1 VYLSKIRSALN
12 GAWILLLLV
21 NCSASLW
28 GQVVVNGTVAAESK
42 RPLESARVTLESEN
56 RGAILETY
64 SNRNGEFNFN
74 LSSAGQYF
82 FSVSLSGF
90 YEIDKKGVSLIVG
103 ANIVTIELI
112 TQDPTSFSIDVSPE
126 KNLVVEQVALSQTL
140 EETEILAIPATRS
153 NFFENMIAVMP
164 GALKDN
170 SGKLHFY
177 GSSSDQTN
185 WLLDGFNVAD
195 PSSGELETG
204 LSVEAVQAFDLY
216 SGRYSV
222 EFGKGSGGTMIIN
235 SKMGNNIFER
245 HATNFI
251 PGVENSKGLRLT
263 SWRPKFTFSGPIKK
277 DKIWF
282 FNGLDF
288 NYRQNIID
296 ELPEGQDRTLS
307 WALSNLVRVQANL
320 APGNVLTC
328 GFLYNYLNSP
338 KTGLSPLD
346 PVETTLDL
354 RSRRYFFDV
363 KDQIFL
369 PSKSIIELG
378 YGAYRAVN
386 REVPQGHE
394 LYQITPFGH
403 QGNYFRDTR
412 RLGNRDQ
419 WIVNFFLPPLEGL
432 GNHQF
437 KMGLDFTYSRY
448 SQDIQRTGFEYFR
461 VDNTLASRVL
471 FAGNGEFSDSNLES
485 AAYFQDRWAIRPWL
499 LAEAGVRWDRDRFLA
514 DAAITPRFSFA
525 LKPPGLKNTKF
536 SAGFGLIP
544 ATTNLRLFTRDQ
556 DQYSVSTAFGLDG
569 LTPAGESAA
578 TLFTIDK
585 SQIRIP
591 KTRNLSGG
599 LEQTLPWNL
608 YFRANYLRKRGHS
621 GYTFAFHP
629 NLATALQS
637 APGNDLSIGRI
648 YRLQNSKLEEYDS
661 LEVSLENQFL
671 KKYHWFFS
679 YTRSRAYSNAA
690 LDVTIDEPIVF
701 NDLSGR
707 LPWDSPNRLLNWGIF
722 PITKNNTIVYFLE
735 WRDGFRFTVHDDE
748 GRQVGTANDWE
759 FPRYFSLNLHFER
772 TASLLRN
779 RWALRIGFDNITD
792 RPNFTLVNNNIDSP
806 DFLHYYGRQP
816 RKLVLRIR
824 WLGKS
829 PS

>member
-1 VYLSKIRSALN
+1 VSKIRTVLN
-12 GAWILLLLV
+12 RVWILLVLV
-21 NCSASLW
+21 SCCESLW
-28 GQVVVNGTVAAESK
+28 SQVVVNGTVADESK
-42 RPLESARVTLESEN
+42 RPLESARVTLEAEN
-56 RGAILETY
+56 RGAVLRAY
-64 SNRNGEFNFN
+64 SNKNGEFNFN
-74 LSSAGQYF
+74 LSSAGVYL

-90 YEIDKKGVSLIVG
+90 YEINKKAVSLIVG
-103 ANIVTIELI
+103 ANIITIDLI
-112 TQDPTSFSIDVSPE
+112 AADPTSFSIDVSPE
-126 KNLVVEQVALSQTL
+126 KNLVVEQIALSQTL
-140 EETEILAIPATRS
+140 KEEEILSIPATRS

-164 GALKDN
+164 GALRDQ

-195 PSSGELETG
+195 PSSGELETS

-222 EFGKGSGGTMIIN
+222 EFGKGSGGTMILN
-235 SKMGNNIFER
+235 SKMGNNTFER

-251 PGVENSKGLRLT
+251 PGIENSKGLRLS
-263 SWRPKFTFSGPIKK
+263 SWRPKFSFAGPIKK
-277 DKIWF
+277 DKVWF

-288 NYRQNIID
+288 NYRQNIIS
-296 ELPEGQDRTLS
+296 ELPKGQDRTLT
-307 WALSNLVRVQANL
+307 WALSNLFRVQANL
-320 APGNVLTC
+320 APGNVLTA

-346 PVETTLDL
+346 PVETTLDF
-354 RSRRYFFDV
+354 RSRRHFFDV

-369 PSKSIIELG
+369 PSKSIIEFG

-386 REVPQGHE
+386 REVPLGHE

-403 QGNYFRDTR
+403 RGNFFRDTR
-412 RLGNRDQ
+412 RLGKRDQ
-419 WIVNFFLPPLEGL
+419 GLANLFLPPFDGF

-437 KMGLDFTYSRY
+437 KIGLDFTYSRY
-448 SQDIQRTGFEYFR
+448 FQDIERTGFEYFR

-471 FAGNGEFSDSNLES
+471 FAGNGNFSDSNLES
-485 AAYFQDRWAIRPWL
+485 AAYFQDRWAVRPWL

-514 DAAITPRFSFA
+514 DDAITPRFSFA

-544 ATTNLRLFTRDQ
+544 ATTNLRLFTRDR
-556 DQYSVSTAFGLDG
+556 DQYSISTSFGPDG
-569 LTPAGESAA
+569 LTPAGEPST

-585 SQIRIP
+585 RQIRIP

-599 LEQTLPWNL
+599 MEQALPWNF

-621 GYTFAFHP
+621 GYTFASQP
-629 NLATALQS
+629 NSAIVPQS
-637 APGNDLSIGRI
+637 APETGFPVGRL
-648 YRLQNSKLEEYDS
+648 YQLQNSKQEKYDS
-661 LEVSLENQFL
+661 LEVSFENQFL
-671 KKYHWFFS
+671 KKYHWFLS
-679 YTRSRAYSNAA
+679 YARSRAYSNAA
-690 LDVTIDEPIVF
+690 LDINIDEPIIF
-701 NDLSGR
+701 SDLSGR
-707 LPWDSPNRLLNWGIF
+707 LPWDSPNRLLTWGIF

-748 GRQVGTANDWE
+748 GRQVGKVNDWE

-772 TASLLRN
+772 KASLLGN
-779 RWALRIGFDNITD
+779 RWALRLGFDNITN
-792 RPNFTLVNNNIDSP
+792 RPNYALVNNNIDSP
-806 DFLHYYGRQP
+806 DFLHYYGSQP

-829 PS
+829 AS

>member
-1 VYLSKIRSALN
+1 VNRIRSALN
-12 GAWILLLLV
+12 GAWILLLL
-21 NCSASLW
+21 NFSGSLW
-28 GQVVVNGTVAAESK
+28 GQVVVNGTVADESK

-56 RGAILETY
+56 RGATVETY

-74 LSSAGQYF
+74 LSSAGQYY
-82 FSVSLSGF
+82 FSIALPGY
-90 YEIDKKGVSLIVG
+90 YEINRKSVNLIVG
-103 ANIVTIELI
+103 ANIVTIDLI
-112 TQDPTSFSIDVSPE
+112 TQDPASFSIDVSPE
-126 KNLVVEQVALSQTL
+126 QNLVVEQVALSQTL
-140 EETEILAIPATRS
+140 GEAEIMAIPATRW

-170 SGKLHFY
+170 SGKLHFH

-195 PSSGELETG
+195 PSSGELETS
-204 LSVEAVQAFDLY
+204 LSIEAVQAFDLY

-222 EFGKGSGGTMIIN
+222 EFGKGSGGTMIMN
-235 SKMGNNIFER
+235 SKMGNNTFER

-251 PGVENSKGLRLT
+251 PGVDNSKGLRLT
-263 SWRPKFTFSGPIKK
+263 SWRPKFTFAGPIKK

-282 FNGLDF
+282 SNGLDF
-288 NYRQNIID
+288 NYRQNVIS
-296 ELPEGQDRTLS
+296 ELPEGQDRTLT
-307 WALSNLVRVQANL
+307 WALSNLFRVQANL
-320 APGNVLTC
+320 APGNVLTA
-328 GFLYNYLNSP
+328 GFLFNYLNAP

-369 PSKSIIELG
+369 PSKSIVEFG
-378 YGAYRAVN
+378 YAAYRGVN
-386 REVPQGHE
+386 REVPQGHD
-394 LYQITPFGH
+394 LYQITAFGH
-403 QGNYFRDTR
+403 GGNFFRDTR
-412 RLGNRDQ
+412 RLGKRDQ
-419 WIVNFFLPPLEGL
+419 WIVNLFLPSFDGL

-437 KMGLDFTYSRY
+437 KVGVDFNYSRY
-448 SQDIQRTGFEYFR
+448 FQDIERTGYEYFR

-471 FAGNGEFSDSNLES
+471 FEGNGKFNDSNLES
-485 AAYFQDRWAIRPWL
+485 AAYFQDRWAIRTWL
-499 LAEAGVRWDRDRFLA
+499 LAEAGVRWDRDRFLG

-556 DQYSVSTAFGLDG
+556 DQYSVSTAFGPDG
-569 LTPAGESAA
+569 VTPSGEPAA
-578 TLFTIDK
+578 TVFAIGK

-599 LEQTLPWNL
+599 VEQALPWNF

-621 GYTFAFHP
+621 GYTFAP
-629 NLATALQS
+629 YLTPTASQS
-637 APGNDLSIGRI
+637 APGSDVLIGRL
-648 YRLQNSKLEEYDS
+648 YQLQNTKLEEYDS
-661 LEVSLENQFL
+661 LEVSFENQLL
-671 KKYHWFFS
+671 KKHHWFFS

-690 LDVTIDEPIVF
+690 IDISIDEPIVF
-701 NDLSGR
+701 YDFTGR
-707 LPWDSPNRLLNWGIF
+707 LPWDSPNRFLNWGVF
-722 PITKNNTIVYFLE
+722 PITKNNTVVYFLE
-735 WRDGFRFTVHDDE
+735 WRDGFRFTAHDDE
-748 GRQVGTANDWE
+748 GKQVGKANEWK

-772 TASLLRN
+772 TASFLHN
-779 RWALRIGFDNITD
+779 RWAFRLGFDNLTD
-792 RPNFTLVNNNIDSP
+792 EPNYTLVNNNIDSP

-829 PS
+829 PG